1 MGNGAS
7 GLALGGQATLPPHAL
22 YEVRVYPYT
31 ICVRRVEVKD
41 GKFSLSDEVE
51 RVYEERVTK
60 FSHGAKIGCSRKYLG
75 RRVYVMVLKEE

>member
-1 MGNGAS
+1 M
-7 GLALGGQATLPPHAL
+7 
-22 YEVRVYPYT
+22 
-31 ICVRRVEVKD
+31 RRVEVKD

-60 FSHGAKIGCSRKYLG
+60 FGHGAKIGCSRKYLG